1 MNEKFY
7 ALPIEKQN
15 RIINAGFKVFAENS
29 YKKSPV
35 NEIALEAGISK
46 SLLFFYFKNKKELY
60 LFLLKESE
68 EITKRTLMESGVYDK
83 DDDIFDMMYK
93 GLLVKA
99 KMMRDYPDMGKFSIK
114 AYYEK
119 DPDIVNEV
127 REIIAPY
134 TEMKTNQA
142 LPPLDITKFKEGIDL
157 RLMYQDMYL
166 ASEGY
171 LWRMQQMDELDIDKM
186 VEDYKEIIEFWKK
199 LYLK

>member
-7 ALPIEKQN
+7 SLPEEKRN
-15 RIINAGFKVFAENS
+15 RIINAGFKVFAKNS

-35 NEIALEAGISK
+35 GEIAEEAGISK

-60 LFLLKESE
+60 LFLLKTAE
-68 EITKRTLMESGVYDK
+68 EETRNALMETNVYFG
-83 DDDIFDMMYK
+83 DDIFDIMYN

-99 KMMRDYPDMGKFSIK
+99 NMMRKYPDMGNFSIK

-119 DPDIVNEV
+119 DPDVAKEV
-127 REIIAPY
+127 RKIIEPY
-134 TEMKTNQA
+134 TEMDTNSI
-142 LPPLDITKFKEGIDL
+142 LPILDKNKFKDGLDL
-157 RLMYQDMYL
+157 NMMYQDMYL

-171 LWRMQQMDELDIDKM
+171 LWRMQQLDNLDVDKM
-186 VEDYKEIIEFWKK
+186 VSDYKKIIEFWRG

>member
-7 ALPIEKQN
+7 SLPVEKQN
-15 RIINAGFKVFAENS
+15 RIINAGFKVFAKNS

-35 NEIALEAGISK
+35 GEIAEEAGISK

-60 LFLLKESE
+60 LFLLKTAE
-68 EITKRTLMESGVYDK
+68 EETRNALMETNVYSG
-83 DDDIFDMMYK
+83 DDIFDIMYN

-99 KMMRDYPDMGKFSIK
+99 NMMRKYPDMGNFSIK

-119 DPDIVNEV
+119 DPDVTKEV
-127 REIIAPY
+127 RKIIEPY
-134 TEMKTNQA
+134 TEMDTNSI
-142 LPPLDITKFKEGIDL
+142 LPILDKNKFKDGLDL
-157 RLMYQDMYL
+157 NMMYQDMYL

-171 LWRMQQMDELDIDKM
+171 LWRMQQLDNLDVDKM
-186 VEDYKEIIEFWKK
+186 VSDYKKIIEFWRG

>member
-7 ALPIEKQN
+7 SLPEEKRN
-15 RIINAGFKVFAENS
+15 RIINAGFKVFAKNS

-35 NEIALEAGISK
+35 GEIAEEAGISK

-60 LFLLKESE
+60 LFLLKTAE
-68 EITKRTLMESGVYDK
+68 EETRNALMETNVYSG
-83 DDDIFDMMYK
+83 DDIFDIMYN

-99 KMMRDYPDMGKFSIK
+99 NMMRKYPDMGNFSIK

-119 DPDIVNEV
+119 DPDVAKEV
-127 REIIAPY
+127 RKIIEPY
-134 TEMKTNQA
+134 TEMDTNSI
-142 LPPLDITKFKEGIDL
+142 LPILDKNKFKDGLDL
-157 RLMYQDMYL
+157 KMMYQDMYL

-171 LWRMQQMDELDIDKM
+171 LWRMQQLDNLDVDKM
-186 VEDYKEIIEFWKK
+186 VSDYKKIIEFWRG

>member
-7 ALPIEKQN
+7 SLPEEKRN
-15 RIINAGFKVFAENS
+15 RIINAGFKVFAKNS

-35 NEIALEAGISK
+35 GEIAEEAGISK

-60 LFLLKESE
+60 LFLLKTAE
-68 EITKRTLMESGVYDK
+68 EETRNALMETNVYSG
-83 DDDIFDMMYK
+83 DDIFDIMYN

-99 KMMRDYPDMGKFSIK
+99 NMMRKYPDMGNFSIK

-119 DPDIVNEV
+119 DPDVAKEV
-127 REIIAPY
+127 RKIIEPY
-134 TEMKTNQA
+134 TEMDTNSI
-142 LPPLDITKFKEGIDL
+142 LPILDKNKFKDGLDL
-157 RLMYQDMYL
+157 NMMYQDMYL

-171 LWRMQQMDELDIDKM
+171 LWRMQQLDNLDVDKM
-186 VEDYKEIIEFWKK
+186 VNDYKKIIEFWRG

>member
-7 ALPIEKQN
+7 SLPEEKRN
-15 RIINAGFKVFAENS
+15 RIINAGFKVFAKNS

-35 NEIALEAGISK
+35 GEIAEEAGISK

-60 LFLLKESE
+60 LFLLKTAE
-68 EITKRTLMESGVYDK
+68 EETRNALMETNVYSG
-83 DDDIFDMMYK
+83 DDIFDIMYN

-99 KMMRDYPDMGKFSIK
+99 NMMRKYPDMGNFSIK

-119 DPDIVNEV
+119 DPDVAKEV
-127 REIIAPY
+127 RKIIEPY
-134 TEMKTNQA
+134 TEMDTNSI
-142 LPPLDITKFKEGIDL
+142 LPILDKNKFKDGLDL
-157 RLMYQDMYL
+157 NMMYQDMYL

-171 LWRMQQMDELDIDKM
+171 LWRMQQLDNLDVDKM
-186 VEDYKEIIEFWKK
+186 VSDYKKIIDFWRG

>member
-1 MNEKFY
+1 MNDKFY
-7 ALPIEKQN
+7 ALPEEKQN
-15 RIINAGFKVFAENS
+15 RIINAGFKVFAQNS

-46 SLLFFYFKNKKELY
+46 SLLFFYFKNKKDLY
-60 LFLLKESE
+60 LFLLKKSE
-68 EITKRTLMESGVYDK
+68 EITRKTLMESGVMQG
-83 DDDIFDMMYK
+83 DDIFDMMYK

-99 KMMRDYPDMGKFSIK
+99 KMMKDYPDMGNFSIK

-119 DPDIVNEV
+119 DPEVVNEV

-134 TEMKTNQA
+134 TEMSSNTV
-142 LPPLDITKFKEGIDL
+142 LPPMDISKFKEGIDL

-171 LWRMQQMDELDIDKM
+171 LWRMQQTDELDVDKM

>member
-7 ALPIEKQN
+7 SLPEEKRN
-15 RIINAGFKVFAENS
+15 RIINAGFKVFAKNS

-35 NEIALEAGISK
+35 GEIAEEAGISK

-60 LFLLKESE
+60 LFLLKTAE
-68 EITKRTLMESGVYDK
+68 EETRNALMETNVYSG
-83 DDDIFDMMYK
+83 DDIFDIMYN

-99 KMMRDYPDMGKFSIK
+99 NMMKKYPDMGNFSIK

-119 DPDIVNEV
+119 DPDVAKEV
-127 REIIAPY
+127 RKIIEPY
-134 TEMKTNQA
+134 TEMDTNSI
-142 LPPLDITKFKEGIDL
+142 LPILDKNKFKDGLDL
-157 RLMYQDMYL
+157 NMMYQDMYL

-171 LWRMQQMDELDIDKM
+171 LWRMQQLDNLDVDKM
-186 VEDYKEIIEFWKK
+186 VSDYKKIIDFWRD

>member
-7 ALPIEKQN
+7 SLPEEKRN
-15 RIINAGFKVFAENS
+15 RIINAGFKVFAKNS

-35 NEIALEAGISK
+35 GEIAEEAGISK

-60 LFLLKESE
+60 LFLLKTAE
-68 EITKRTLMESGVYDK
+68 EETRNALMETNVYSG
-83 DDDIFDMMYK
+83 DDIFDIMYN

-99 KMMRDYPDMGKFSIK
+99 NMMRKYPDMGNFSIK

-119 DPDIVNEV
+119 DPDVAKEV
-127 REIIAPY
+127 RKIIEPY
-134 TEMKTNQA
+134 TEMDTNSI
-142 LPPLDITKFKEGIDL
+142 LPILDKKKFKDGLDL
-157 RLMYQDMYL
+157 NMMYQDMYL

-171 LWRMQQMDELDIDKM
+171 LWRMQQLDNLDVDKM
-186 VEDYKEIIEFWKK
+186 VSDYKKIIEFWRG

>member
-1 MNEKFY
+1 MNDKFY
-7 ALPIEKQN
+7 ALPEEKQN
-15 RIINAGFKVFAENS
+15 RIINAGFKVFAQNS

-46 SLLFFYFKNKKELY
+46 SLLFFYFKNKKDLY
-60 LFLLKESE
+60 LFLLKKSE
-68 EITKRTLMESGVYDK
+68 EITRKTLMESGVMQG
-83 DDDIFDMMYK
+83 DDIFDMMYK

-99 KMMRDYPDMGKFSIK
+99 KMMKDYPDMGNFSIK

-119 DPDIVNEV
+119 DPEVVNEV
-127 REIIAPY
+127 RKIIAPY
-134 TEMKTNQA
+134 TEMSSNTV
-142 LPPLDITKFKEGIDL
+142 LPPMDISKFKEGIDL

-171 LWRMQQMDELDIDKM
+171 LWRMQQTDELDVDKM

>member
-7 ALPIEKQN
+7 SLPEKKRN
-15 RIINAGFKVFAENS
+15 RIINAGFKVFAKNS

-35 NEIALEAGISK
+35 GEIAEEAGISK

-60 LFLLKESE
+60 LFLLKTAE
-68 EITKRTLMESGVYDK
+68 EETRNALMETNVYSG
-83 DDDIFDMMYK
+83 DDIFDIMYN

-99 KMMRDYPDMGKFSIK
+99 NMMRKYPDMGNFSIK

-119 DPDIVNEV
+119 DPDVAKEV
-127 REIIAPY
+127 RKIIEPY
-134 TEMKTNQA
+134 TEMDTNSI
-142 LPPLDITKFKEGIDL
+142 LPILDKNKFKDGLDL
-157 RLMYQDMYL
+157 NMMYQDMYL

-171 LWRMQQMDELDIDKM
+171 LWRMQQLDNLDVDKM
-186 VEDYKEIIEFWKK
+186 VSDYKKIIEFWRG